1 MKKTLIAVAALAAT
15 GAFAQVTISGSMQV
29 GIVDTG
35 AQGGTANVQTLG
47 GGMNAINLMASEDLG
62 GGLKAG
68 MDSQIRFNS
77 ATGDRNSAGSGQA
90 LFHNL
95 NAYLSSATLGTVR
108 IGKIAEISNCA
119 YDPWL
124 CGGGASM
131 NAGLGLSNLVGA
143 AAVSNAVGYQSPTI
157 AGFSAGAQK
166 SMNQSDVSTSNVSGR
181 NNERS
186 IANVSYNNG
195 PLSLQFLL
203 ASGLPATSSTDATAA
218 AGTAAS
224 VADEKSTQQ
233 SLAAS
238 YNFGF
243 ARLIVVN
250 VQVKD
255 LADVKRAN
263 HNNIA
268 AVVPLGGAYTLL
280 AGYTKASTGGNY
292 AATSTSDTKA
302 AVGVNY
308 ALSKRTTLGADVFKA
323 EGQGAIAPATGNTG
337 TGFAL
342 RVRHTF

>member
-35 AQGGTANVQTLG
+35 AAGQTAAVTQLG
-47 GGMNAINLMASEDLG
+47 NGMNAINMTASEDLG
-62 GGLKAG
+62 GGMKAG
-68 MDSQIRFNS
+68 WESQIRFN
-77 ATGDRNSAGSGQA
+77 ATNGDRNSAGAGQS

-95 NAYLSSATLGTVR
+95 NVYLSSSLGTAR
-108 IGKIAEISNCA
+108 IGKIAEFSNCA

-131 NAGLGLSNLVGA
+131 SAGLGLSNLVGA
-143 AAVSNAVGYQSPTI
+143 AAVSNAVGYQSPNI
-157 AGFSAGAQK
+157 SGFSFGVIR
-166 SMNQSDVSTSNVSGR
+166 SMSPSDQAASVTAGR

-186 IANVSYNNG
+186 IAHLSYANG
-195 PLSLQFLL
+195 PVTVQFLR
-203 ASGLPATSSTDATAA
+203 ASGLPSTSSTDATAL

-224 VADEKSTQQ
+224 VVDLKSTQQ

-238 YNFGF
+238 YDFGV
-243 ARLIVVN
+243 AKVIAMN
-250 VQVKD
+250 VRVEDQD
-255 LADVKRAN
+255 EVKRAN

-280 AGYTKASTGGNY
+280 AGYTKASTGSTY
-292 AATSTSDTKA
+292 TATSTSDTKA

-323 EGQGAIAPATGNTG
+323 EGQAAIAPATGNAG